1 MADEKVFKVKI
12 DGVEREVK
20 NLKDLKSALKDAKNE
35 QAATALQFGEGSKQ
49 FLTAS
54 KNVSSLRDK
63 IDDLTD
69 STRSLQGSG
78 IEKASSGFNLLGEGL
93 RNLDFDKVKV
103 GLTAMKT
110 ALASTGIML
119 LVQGI
124 TYLIQNFDEL
134 SKGSGI
140 VAKVLQFVGGV
151 IDTVKDGVYFLTDA
165 LGLTNSE
172 LDKMGDNI
180 VNSAEKT
187 KEALSEQSKEFDR
200 QIAAAKAAG
209 KQTIELEIQKQEN
222 IIRTNKAILEQA
234 LAFVKTGGV
243 LSEEQSKAVKQAIE
257 ENRDAQNQ
265 IKVIEATAQKDRD
278 DKAKEVAKAR
288 KKDLDDKVADE
299 KKAIK
304 EMDDYRRK
312 IEEQWYTDEK
322 ALRDKFRQ
330 SKFNDFEEGE
340 DEISKSGQAWM
351 KKNVDDAAAAA
362 AKKKEIEKAEI
373 EDTQATAQAS
383 IKATQDLS
391 DFLFN
396 LKMSKMKKGS
406 AEELKMAKR
415 QFQINKA
422 LALQSSIISGIQGVI
437 NALSAQSVIPEP
449 YGTILKVANA
459 VAVGIAATV
468 NTAKIASTK
477 FEAPGG
483 DGDSGGGG
491 APAMPALPAP
501 PSGGNAPTV
510 DQSSTKLDD
519 NGNNLSQK
527 PAISVHVKADVLETE
542 MTEKQERVERL
553 ENQSKI
559 W

>member
-12 DGVEREVK
+12 DGEEKYLKTVGDLRKANKAAIDSMVEASSK
-20 NLKDLKSALKDAKNE
+20 
-35 QAATALQFGEGSKQ
+35 FGEGSKQ
-49 FLTAS
+49 FLEAS
-54 KNVSSLRDK
+54 KKAAALKDRL
-63 IDDLTD
+63 DDLTD

-134 SKGSGI
+134 SKGTGI
-140 VAKVLQFVGGV
+140 VAKALQFVGGI

-209 KQTIELEIQKQEN
+209 KETIELEIQKQEN

-234 LAFVKTGGV
+234 LAFVKAGGV

-265 IKVIEATAQKDRD
+265 ITVIRNTALKDEQ
-278 DKAKEVAKAR
+278 DKAKEAAQVR
-288 KKDLDDKVADE
+288 KKDLSDKVADE

-304 EMDDYRRK
+304 EMDDFRRK
-312 IEEQWYTDEK
+312 IDEDYRREQREIEE
-322 ALRDKFRQ
+322 KFRQ
-330 SKFNDFEEGE
+330 SKFEDQVKEDDELFNQYSKNLND
-340 DEISKSGQAWM
+340 
-351 KKNVDDAAAAA
+351 KKAAKEKAAADEAN
-362 AKKKEIEKAEI
+362 IEKEQINQTA
-373 EDTQATAQAS
+373 ATAQAS
-383 IKATQDLS
+383 LKATQDLS
-391 DFLFN
+391 DFLFS

-422 LALQSSIISGIQGVI
+422 LAIQSSIISGIQGVI

-459 VAVGIAATV
+459 VAVGVAATV
-468 NTAKIASTK
+468 QTAKIVSTK

-483 DGDSGGGG
+483 DGDAGGGS
-491 APAMPALPAP
+491 APSMPALPAP
-501 PSGGNAPTV
+501 PSGGNAPQV
-510 DQSSTKLDD
+510 NQQPSTKLDD
-519 NGNNLSQK
+519 KGNNLSQ
-527 PAISVHVKADVLETE
+527 PALNIHVKADVVETDV
-542 MTEKQERVERL
+542 TEKQQRVQRL
-553 ENQSKI
+553 EDQAKFG
-559 W
+559 